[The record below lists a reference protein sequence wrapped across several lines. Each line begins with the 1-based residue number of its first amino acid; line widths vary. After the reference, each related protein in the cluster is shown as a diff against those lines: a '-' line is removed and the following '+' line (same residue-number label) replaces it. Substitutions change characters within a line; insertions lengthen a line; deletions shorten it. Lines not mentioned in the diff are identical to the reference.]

1 MKYFISIIEFFIRI
15 KFNFNNPKKSEIIL
29 FDDET
34 HGVMKNVLDDY
45 KYFLLKSRVENI
57 TCIYLTKKILFLF
70 IKNFNGNI
78 MTAYLAALIEVIN
91 PKIIVT
97 HIDNSLK
104 FSDLAKKLHK
114 KFHFLAI
121 QNAYRAEIA
130 EHKFRF
136 KNKIISVDNTKK
148 FYIPNLLCF
157 GKFEVNLYK
166 KYKIKVKNFFVVG
179 SLRLA
184 NFNYYLK
191 KFKINLKKDK
201 YDICLVAESFTG
213 RNELFGKKDFE
224 EKAVLLI
231 KFVIKFCK
239 EHNKKLVFP
248 LKYSNKNSEL
258 TYFRKYLSSEEYNFL
273 IKKSLKRKD
282 DFSTYLTMSQSKV
295 SVGIISTILSEML
308 AVDQKILSCNLTPT
322 QLWDFPVKGIHSI
335 KNCDYKTFEKRLLKI
350 YKMSK
355 KEYISKIKKNKNYL
369 VDYKKRYSTIEK
381 IKNRINYFLSL

>member
-1 MKYFISIIEFFIRI
+1 MTKVHFIF
-15 KFNFNNPKKSEIIL
+15 KNPEKSKIIL
-29 FDDET
+29 FDDQT

-45 KYFLLKSRVENI
+45 KYFLLKSRVEYI
-57 TCIYLTKKILFLF
+57 TEIYLTKKIFKLF

-78 MTAYLAALIEVIN
+78 MTAYFLSIIEVVN
-91 PKIIVT
+91 PKIIIT

-114 KFHFLAI
+114 KVHFLAI

-130 EHKFRF
+130 EHKFRY
-136 KNKIISVDNTKK
+136 KNKIVSVDYTKR
-148 FYIPNLLCF
+148 FFLPNLLCF

-166 KYKIKVKNFFVVG
+166 KYKIKVKNFFIVG

-184 NFNYYLK
+184 NFYYYLK
-191 KFKINLKKDK
+191 KNKINFKKNK
-201 YDICLVAESFTG
+201 YDICLVAESYTG
-213 RNELFGKKDFE
+213 RNELFGKKNFE

-248 LKYSNKNSEL
+248 LKYFNKNSEL

-282 DFSTYLTMSQSKV
+282 GFSTYLAMSQSKV

-308 AVDQKILSCNLTPT
+308 AVGQKILSCNLTPT
-322 QLWDFPVKGIHSI
+322 HLWDFPVKGIHSI
-335 KNCDYKTFEKRLLKI
+335 KNCDYKTFEKRLLEI
-350 YKMSK
+350 YKMPK
-355 KEYISKIKKNKNYL
+355 KNYFQKIKKNKNYL
-369 VDYKKRYSTIEK
+369 VDYEKNYSAIKK
-381 IKNRINYFLSL
+381 IKDKINYFLSL